1 MAGWVTEA
9 LAQNA
14 NGPVAI
20 VNGEPIP
27 RSELDA
33 ALQQRPPIVT
43 PLTASQQRVLYQEI
57 VSALVDE
64 LLVRQFLRQNAPP
77 VDPAE
82 VAKQVTALERG
93 LSSQGRTLAEYLKE
107 THQTEAQLRANL
119 AMMMQWNAYAAKK
132 VTDADL
138 KKYYA
143 ENKEFFDKVTVRASH
158 IVLRVAADA
167 PPAERQEAKQKLAA
181 LRQDIVA
188 KKVTFADAAQKHSQ
202 CPSAPKGGDLGYFA
216 RKWMVEEPF
225 AKAAFALKVGD
236 LSDVVATDYGF
247 HLILVTDRKPGVS
260 SDFEQVKEDV
270 RDCLLEEMRQDVLA
284 NLRRTAKVEVRLP

>member
-1 MAGWVTEA
+1 
-9 LAQNA
+9 
-14 NGPVAI
+14 
-20 VNGEPIP
+20 
-27 RSELDA
+27 
-33 ALQQRPPIVT
+33 
-43 PLTASQQRVLYQEI
+43 
-57 VSALVDE
+57 
-64 LLVRQFLRQNAPP
+64 
-77 VDPAE
+77 
-82 VAKQVTALERG
+82 
-93 LSSQGRTLAEYLKE
+93 
-107 THQTEAQLRANL
+107 
-119 AMMMQWNAYAAKK
+119 MMMQWNAYAAKK

-181 LRQDIVA
+181 LRQEIAA

-225 AKAAFALKVGD
+225 AKATFALKVGD

-247 HLILVTDRKPGVS
+247 HLILVTDRKPGVA